1 MSAPLWCR
9 FARPSCVPV
18 RRGNHDPRRQGRVLI
33 GAGRQV
39 PADPQR
45 GLGSGDS
52 AGLQG
57 LAAHSGPGLDVGVP
71 VSRAMGTA
79 VLETGCI
86 QGGEQMTGTDSVTIR
101 PTRGLPPDYAPGHSI
116 QGHDVCRS
124 RPEEVVRQ

>member
-18 RRGNHDPRRQGRVLI
+18 RRGSHDPRRQGRVLI

-71 VSRAMGTA
+71 VSRAMGVA
-79 VLETGCI
+79 VLENRLYPGW
-86 QGGEQMTGTDSVTIR
+86 GADDRDGLGDDPTD
-101 PTRGLPPDYAPGHSI
+101 PGFTPRL
-116 QGHDVCRS
+116 CARS
-124 RPEEVVRQ
+124 